1 MEVKEKQVG
10 TMNHKTF
17 LPLAAGIY
25 LNYAILGMATII
37 VSQYSTQ
44 FQAMW
49 HTDLKGIS
57 TVIAMIGIGRL
68 LTILVAGYLSD
79 RIGRKGTMLIGM
91 VAQII
96 FLLGLFI
103 SPNLISACI
112 AALFMGATNSFGD
125 TASYP
130 ALTDAFQ
137 DQAASMNS
145 LVKAAMSLAQ
155 FVLPFIVAA
164 QPNSRITL
172 LVMVAV
178 MVLDII
184 LIISAKFAP
193 QSHTANAAD
202 ERAAAAQQ
210 SVKTTAGPKPS
221 MLIDG
226 TLLIVVGFTL
236 SFTFYIFSQYAPNF
250 GSSVLK
256 LAANSAKSLISW
268 YAIASLVSVFI
279 TSSLVTRIKPIKLI
293 FVYTLVSFLA
303 LLQMVLIPSA
313 DGARLTAIAIGFF
326 AAGGIW
332 QLGLTLLSQYFPAEK
347 GKVTGYYSFATALT
361 FFVGPLVSAFIIDDT
376 AASVLRVFQIDT
388 GVTLLSLVI
397 VIILMVRN
405 RRFTL

>member
-1 MEVKEKQVG
+1 MEIKEKQGV
-10 TMNHKTF
+10 TMKNHKTYF
-17 LPLAAGIY
+17 PLAAGIY

-37 VSQYSTQ
+37 VSQYGTQ
-44 FQAMW
+44 FQALW
-49 HTDLKGIS
+49 HTDVKGLS

-68 LTILVAGYLSD
+68 LTILLAGYLSD
-79 RIGRKGTMLIGM
+79 RLGRKGTMLIGM

-96 FLLGLFI
+96 FLLGLFV

-137 DQAASMNS
+137 EQAASMNS

-164 QPNSRITL
+164 QPNSRVTL

-184 LIISAKFAP
+184 LIISARFAP
-193 QSHTANAAD
+193 QTQPAKAPVAKVQTD
-202 ERAAAAQQ
+202 PQ
-210 SVKTTAGPKPS
+210 KTVSGPKPS

-226 TLLIVVGFTL
+226 TLLIIVGFTL

-256 LAANSAKSLISW
+256 LSANSAKTLISW

-293 FVYTLVSFLA
+293 FIYTLISFLA

-313 DGARLTAIAIGFF
+313 DGARITAIAIGFF

-361 FFVGPLVSAFIIDDT
+361 FFVGPLVSSFIIDDT
-376 AASVLRVFQIDT
+376 AASVLHVFAIDT
-388 GVTLLSLVI
+388 GVTLLSLII
-397 VIILMVRN
+397 VIILMIRN
-405 RRFTL
+405 RRFSI